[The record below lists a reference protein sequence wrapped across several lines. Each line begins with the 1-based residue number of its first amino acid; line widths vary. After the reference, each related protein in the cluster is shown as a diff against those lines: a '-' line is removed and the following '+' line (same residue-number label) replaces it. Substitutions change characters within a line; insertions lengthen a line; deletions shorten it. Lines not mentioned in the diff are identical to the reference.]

1 MHDKDK
7 NDKSKQQKKKAL
19 SFTTKRGIT
28 FSMLT
33 MGNIKKNL
41 VEMENQMITK
51 NSQDVTNSEVDGRD
65 EYNRN
70 N

>member
-28 FSMLT
+28 FSTLT
-33 MGNIKKNL
+33 TGNIKKNL

-51 NSQDVTNSEVDGRD
+51 NPQDVTDSEVDGRD

>member
-7 NDKSKQQKKKAL
+7 NDKYKQQKKKAL

-33 MGNIKKNL
+33 KGNIKKNQ
-41 VEMENQMITK
+41 VEKENQVITK
-51 NSQDVTNSEVDGRD
+51 NSQDVTDSEVNGRD
-65 EYNRN
+65 EYNGN